1 MERLNVH
8 NVLTQAEET
17 IIVLLAAGLTAKEI
31 AYERGVTVS
40 TVRAQ
45 IRSIFEKTGIRRQVD
60 LVRLNHRCA
69 KCGATS
75 LESHATN
82 QYSRASLT
90 IAVAAGPALRRAASD
105 VGD

>member
-17 IIVLLAAGLTAKEI
+17 IIALLAAGLTAKEI

-69 KCGATS
+69 KCGATCHKPEPMTS
-75 LESHATN
+75 KTSVRSAT
-82 QYSRASLT
+82 AT
-90 IAVAAGPALRRAASD
+90 WAPIGTAAR
-105 VGD
+105 